1 MSNPAPAPSTGA
13 TTGQPAALCPAC
25 HSPATGKY
33 CSNCGAPLAGARC
46 TACSADLTP
55 GAKFCHRCGTPAN
68 ARAVAAGT
76 SAEHGLGSAL
86 PWAVAAIALVT
97 LIALV
102 AGQHFSRST
111 PTNVAAAAD
120 PSAPALE
127 GGGGAPP
134 DISQMSPEE
143 RAERLYDRVMA
154 LSERGRQD
162 SVQFFAPMAMQA
174 YLMLGTLSVDQ
185 RYDLGRLAVAS
196 GEETVA
202 RAQADTILSRQPR
215 HLLGLL
221 LAADA
226 AKLRGDRNAEH
237 DYLRRFAAAAPSE
250 RAKQLPEYVQ
260 HVNEID
266 GRLGQS
272 RSR

>member
-1 MSNPAPAPSTGA
+1 
-13 TTGQPAALCPAC
+13 
-25 HSPATGKY
+25 
-33 CSNCGAPLAGARC
+33 
-46 TACSADLTP
+46 
-55 GAKFCHRCGTPAN
+55 
-68 ARAVAAGT
+68 
-76 SAEHGLGSAL
+76 LGSAL
-86 PWAVAAIALVT
+86 PWAVAAIALVA

-111 PTNVAAAAD
+111 PTNVASAPD
-120 PSAPALE
+120 QSAPALQ

-174 YLMLGTLSVDQ
+174 YLMLGALNTDQ

-196 GEETVA
+196 GEENLA
-202 RAQADTILSRQPR
+202 RAQADTILATQPR

-226 AKLRGDRNAEH
+226 AKLRGDQSAER
-237 DYLRRFAAAAPSE
+237 DYLHRFAAAAPTE

-266 GRLGQS
+266 GRLAKAGS
-272 RSR
+272 R